1 MARVARIALGVP
13 NRLLRCAILA
23 RTALVTLLVLV
34 ASVYASAQTSCPD
47 PAPAFTLLTYDEDN
61 RHFSNPYC
69 RTKFLDRLKFIPLR
83 GDNEDYYL
91 SFGIFTR
98 DRGEYFN
105 IQELASPAHGNA
117 YLMQRY
123 LLHMDL
129 HLGDRFRFFGELA
142 SSIETATT
150 AGPPPPPHQE
160 PFYVHHPFFFPR
172 PFR

>member
-23 RTALVTLLVLV
+23 RTAPVTLLVLV

-91 SFGIFTR
+91 SFGICPR
-98 DRGEYFN
+98 HRGEVVN
-105 IQELASPAHGNA
+105 SHEMTDVCHGHA
-117 YLMQRY
+117 FLIR
-123 LLHMDL
+123 
-129 HLGDRFRFFGELA
+129 
-142 SSIETATT
+142 
-150 AGPPPPPHQE
+150 
-160 PFYVHHPFFFPR
+160 
-172 PFR
+172 